1 MPDDNTTAMFRVFI
15 EGSMDDVWNEI
26 TRTDKPIAAFFNSRM
41 HVENLESGERFAM
54 RTPDGQ
60 FTGVVGEVVEVIPGR
75 RFKHTFRFT
84 SYDDPPCLVTYDL
97 QPKNNG
103 VEFTLT
109 IEDMA
114 PGTRSSKQ
122 MTQGGTMIVNTL
134 KAVIETGRPSLTT
147 RLLFGFFGLFQPL
160 TPKRCR
166 SEHWPIGKAPD
177 AGEPS

>member
-15 EGSMDDVWNEI
+15 EGSVDDVWNEI

-41 HVENLESGERFAM
+41 HVESLEAGERFAM

-60 FTGVVGEVVEVIPGR
+60 YTGVYGEVIPHR
-75 RFKHTFRFT
+75 RFKHTFQFT
-84 SYDDPPCLVTYDL
+84 SYDDEPCVVTYDL
-97 QPKNNG
+97 EPKDGG

-109 IEDMA
+109 IEDMV

-134 KAVIETGRPSLTT
+134 KTVIETGRPSLTT
-147 RLLFGFFGLFQPL
+147 RLLFGFFGLFQPF

-166 SEHWPIGKAPD
+166 SEHWPVGKAPN
-177 AGEPS
+177 AGDPA